1 MASSLEVRVP
11 FADHRILE
19 FVFNVPWEIKFE
31 NGVEKA
37 LLRKA
42 MSDYLPDKILWR
54 KKSPYP
60 KTHNPKYLEFV
71 EQMLDTRL
79 KKDGFLANC
88 LNLEHYNKMITG
100 DNETWFGQLMSKP
113 QLIAWM
119 IQLDYFFEKYDVKI
133 QQ

>member
-1 MASSLEVRVP
+1 MAQEKPVS
-11 FADHRILE
+11 
-19 FVFNVPWEIKFE
+19 E
-31 NGVEKA
+31 NA
-37 LLRKA
+37 
-42 MSDYLPDKILWR
+42 Y
-54 KKSPYP
+54 
-60 KTHNPKYLEFV
+60 PKYLELV

-113 QLIAWM
+113 QLIAWL
-119 IQLDYFFEKYDVKI
+119 IQLDYFFEKYDVTI